1 MAPRSKPSITD
12 LLDPRI
18 VREMKLETPAKNFA
32 ERIFRFSIYW
42 FLSSLV
48 IGCVLFLTTY
58 HEQSELRRLLWN
70 ILGVIDIACI
80 CYMLC
85 YTVLMFVKS
94 TVLKF
99 AWWGIMGL
107 IVLLVILELEGK
119 LK

>member
-1 MAPRSKPSITD
+1 
-12 LLDPRI
+12 
-18 VREMKLETPAKNFA
+18 
-32 ERIFRFSIYW
+32 
-42 FLSSLV
+42 
-48 IGCVLFLTTY
+48 
-58 HEQSELRRLLWN
+58 
-70 ILGVIDIACI
+70 
-80 CYMLC
+80 MLC